1 MSRNRQLD
9 AAKIIATVTQLKLR
23 IAERFPDSGLGRVA
37 AELEEIA
44 NQAQVRCERIGR
56 PNLPL
61 RFFLC
66 LIILALL
73 GLIIAALSRID
84 LEEWRHTMD
93 DVVEFVPFV
102 EAGLGALVFLG
113 AAILF
118 LITLENRIKR
128 RRALDALYEL
138 RSIVHII
145 DMHQLTK
152 DPEGVGAAGPRT
164 AHSPQ
169 RTLTPFLLGR
179 YLDYCSEMLSL
190 TSKIGVLYGQGIS
203 DAEVLSA
210 IDQIESLSNSLAR
223 KIWQKIM
230 ILDRYQITGP
240 VVGEKSGPMIPGPR
254 AGAFSCEMDNP
265 PPPQSGD
272 TVNREP
278 ARDR

>member
-1 MSRNRQLD
+1 LTRNRQLD
-9 AAKIIATVTQLKLR
+9 GAKIIDTVTLLKLR
-23 IAERFPDSGLGRVA
+23 ILERFPGSGLGRVA
-37 AELEEIA
+37 SELEEIA
-44 NQAQVRCERIGR
+44 KQAQIRCERICR

-61 RFFLC
+61 RFFLF
-66 LIILALL
+66 LVIMSLLSLVLGALA
-73 GLIIAALSRID
+73 RVD
-84 LEEWRHTMD
+84 VEEWRHTMD
-93 DVVEFVPFV
+93 DVVEFVQFV

-128 RRALDALYEL
+128 KRALDALYEL

-152 DPEGVGAAGPRT
+152 DPESLSRT
-164 AHSPQ
+164 GERTRHSPQ

-203 DAEVLSA
+203 DAEVLNA

-230 ILDRYQITGP
+230 ILDRYMETEHRTP
-240 VVGEKSGPMIPGPR
+240 TR
-254 AGAFSCEMDNP
+254 TP
-265 PPPQSGD
+265 P
-272 TVNREP
+272 EP
-278 ARDR
+278 APSDANGAC